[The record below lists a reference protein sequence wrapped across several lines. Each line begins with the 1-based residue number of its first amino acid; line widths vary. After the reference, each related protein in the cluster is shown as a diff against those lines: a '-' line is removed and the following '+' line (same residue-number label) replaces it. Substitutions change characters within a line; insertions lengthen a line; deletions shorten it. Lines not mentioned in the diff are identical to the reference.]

1 MIGSHIIPRFYLE
14 QFATRSG
21 RGKKQAGFIWVY
33 EVGKKPRRRGTS
45 VQGVENGYFGFMRPD
60 GSLQE
65 EFEEELARRENECNE
80 VLVCAK
86 SPLFSWPRGS
96 KEKLAFYAALLYS
109 RATQRRSFSEA
120 NYSKII
126 IQLEAA
132 KNDSKLIKDLA
143 NALTVKTGM
152 HCPESAVLKGID
164 SWLENAR
171 NVASANNAF
180 LGTLL
185 ENTSLIADA
194 LLQKIPWRVLR
205 PPDGLEFV
213 TSDNPLITFVP
224 LGNGKLHPG
233 YGFRK
238 KQAITCADEAGVAKK
253 KRLDNQS
260 VRHIFAVPSD
270 NSLGRCLP

>member
-86 SPLFSWPRGS
+86 SPLFYWPRGS

-126 IQLEAA
+126 IQLEA
-132 KNDSKLIKDLA
+132 
-143 NALTVKTGM
+143 
-152 HCPESAVLKGID
+152 
-164 SWLENAR
+164 
-171 NVASANNAF
+171 
-180 LGTLL
+180 
-185 ENTSLIADA
+185 
-194 LLQKIPWRVLR
+194 
-205 PPDGLEFV
+205 
-213 TSDNPLITFVP
+213 
-224 LGNGKLHPG
+224 
-233 YGFRK
+233 
-238 KQAITCADEAGVAKK
+238 
-253 KRLDNQS
+253 
-260 VRHIFAVPSD
+260 
-270 NSLGRCLP
+270 